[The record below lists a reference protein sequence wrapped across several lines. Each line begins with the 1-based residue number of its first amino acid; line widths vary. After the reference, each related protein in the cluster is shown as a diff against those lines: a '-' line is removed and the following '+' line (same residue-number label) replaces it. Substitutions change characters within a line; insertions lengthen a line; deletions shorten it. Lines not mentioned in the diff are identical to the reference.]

1 MADTTQNILLP
12 AGQWVDL
19 YAGSGFPAG
28 TALSVANIGAAD
40 VYVTVAAS
48 EPPIGYDAYNVIN
61 RANGVLYRN
70 TAGDAGAWAYSQ
82 HCDGK
87 LNVREVVAP

>member
-1 MADTTQNILLP
+1 MAETTQNIPLP

-19 YAGSGFPAG
+19 YAASGVVPG
-28 TALSVANIGAAD
+28 TAISVANIGAAD
-40 VYVTVAAS
+40 VYVTVSAA

-70 TAGDAGAWAYSQ
+70 TAGDPGAWAYSQ

-87 LNVREVVAP
+87 LNAREVVAP